1 MMTALWTA
9 ATGLDA
15 QQRNVDVTANN
26 LANVNTAGFKRSRAD
41 FQDLFYSRLKEPGAQ
56 SATPGLFIPAGLQVG
71 HGVANVATTI
81 LFQQGTPQNTG
92 RSLDVFIL
100 DQASLFQIELPNG
113 QTAYTRDGS
122 FQRDA
127 AGNIVTVA
135 GYRLIP
141 PMTVPA
147 EAIDVS
153 IAPNGIVEA
162 VFADQPNQQ
171 IGQIQLAF
179 FNNPGGLRQLGGNLY
194 VETESSG
201 APIQGNPGDNQ
212 FGVLQSGFLELSN
225 VNAAEE
231 LINLIKAQRA
241 FDMNSRTI
249 QTSDEM
255 LQTTAALRR

>member
-41 FQDLFYSRLKEPGAQ
+41 FQDLFYSRFKEPGAQ
-56 SATPGLFIPAGLQVG
+56 SATSGLFIPAGIQVG
-71 HGVANVATTI
+71 HGVANVATTL

-92 RSLDVFIL
+92 RSLDVFIQ
-100 DQASLFQIELPNG
+100 DQTSMFQVQLPNG
-113 QTAYTRDGS
+113 QIAYTRDGS
-122 FQRDA
+122 FNRDA

-135 GYRLIP
+135 GYQLVP

-153 IAPNGIVEA
+153 INPNGIVEA
-162 VFADQPNQQ
+162 VFTNQPNQQ
-171 IGQIQLAF
+171 LGQIQLAF
-179 FNNPGGLRQLGGNLY
+179 FNNPGGLRQTGGNLY
-194 VETESSG
+194 VQTDSSG
-201 APIQGNPGDNQ
+201 PPTLGNPGDNQ